1 MCRGPLFQWES
12 PCGITTQVYKMPP
25 SLEPEHCL
33 GNKAVLLPWYT
44 MLFLQRV
51 VWQAEGNLHPT
62 LISLA
67 GINFEGK
74 DCH

>member
-1 MCRGPLFQWES
+1 
-12 PCGITTQVYKMPP
+12 MPP